1 MRAEIKGIESRKIIE
16 KNQQNQNR
24 FFDKINNIDRLLAR
38 LKNLKNGEEKWSVSG
53 VKQRILLQTLQTSE
67 GQQRNTTRS
76 SAQFSN
82 FDEANQVFEN
92 YKLPSSPNIKSK

>member
-38 LKNLKNGEEKWSVSG
+38 LKNLKNGEEK
-53 VKQRILLQTLQTSE
+53 
-67 GQQRNTTRS
+67 
-76 SAQFSN
+76 
-82 FDEANQVFEN
+82 
-92 YKLPSSPNIKSK
+92 